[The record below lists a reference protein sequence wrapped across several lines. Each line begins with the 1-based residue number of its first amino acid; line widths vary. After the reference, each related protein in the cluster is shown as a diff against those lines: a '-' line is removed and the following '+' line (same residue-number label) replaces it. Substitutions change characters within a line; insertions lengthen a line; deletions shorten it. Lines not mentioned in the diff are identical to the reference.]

1 LVFKLVREL
10 LRNVVKHAGVTLAQV
25 TVEEDE
31 DWLCVVVSDEGRGF
45 EWQMEM
51 FAERS
56 GRFGL
61 WSVADRVR
69 DVGGTF
75 DVHTAIGSGARFV
88 MRLPLAGEPGL
99 SGSEP
104 ARMQG

>member
-1 LVFKLVREL
+1 
-10 LRNVVKHAGVTLAQV
+10 
-25 TVEEDE
+25 
-31 DWLCVVVSDEGRGF
+31 VVVSDEGRGF

-51 FAERS
+51 FGERS

-75 DVHTAIGSGARFV
+75 DVQTAVGSGARFV
-88 MRLPLAGEPGL
+88 MKLPLVLPQVNAAATPR
-99 SGSEP
+99 
-104 ARMQG
+104 RMQR